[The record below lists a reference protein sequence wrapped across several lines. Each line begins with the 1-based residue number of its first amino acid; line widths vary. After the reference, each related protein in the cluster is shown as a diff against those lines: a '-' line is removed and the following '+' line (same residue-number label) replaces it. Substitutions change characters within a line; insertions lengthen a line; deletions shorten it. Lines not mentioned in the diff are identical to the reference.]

1 MDNKKKTKKV
11 KPKVKPKVIIVSSSS
26 SSSKK
31 KEVNRKLNVVSLKGK
46 NKTLKKINAK
56 KLLLIKTTASEN
68 EKIDLKKSEQERPKE
83 RMEGR
88 LNERFIDIL
97 EKLSKIMLS
106 RGEVHRARA
115 YQKAQQTIM
124 AFSDAIMNT
133 DQLKGQPN
141 IGPTI
146 MTKLNEYVETG
157 TLQLIER
164 EKENPVNIF
173 IEIYGVG
180 PKKAKELVE
189 KGITNL
195 AQLREKQFEV
205 LNDIQRV
212 GLKYYE
218 DILQR
223 IPRSEIIEYDKIFNK
238 ILTNKDAKLEIVGS
252 YRRGANSSGDID
264 VIITSTNRKFFEA
277 FLDELL
283 EKKIIVEVLSRGPTK
298 CLVIAKLPGAQ
309 YARRVDF
316 LYTSPEEY
324 PFSLL
329 YFTGSKIFNNVM
341 RHQAQKMGYS
351 MNEHGITKDKK
362 KVDHVF
368 KSEKDIFDFL
378 NMVYK
383 EPAERIDGS
392 SVVTFA
398 EVPVVEAQIQPEAY
412 PIVTRPIVTRPIVT
426 RPIVTRPIV
435 TRPIP
440 ILVEPEKENEKENE
454 EILKNENVVIL
465 PKTKTKTNKKRVSKK
480 TDTKKIQLE
489 VEDEMQV
496 QDQGIEDESV
506 IIDLIND
513 FKNNGISILKNLSES
528 QLTKMLNVSN
538 NAYRNLS
545 PIMTD
550 NEYDIIEDYVT
561 KKFPSNEATKKI
573 GAPVEKNKV
582 TLPYQMASMD
592 KIKPDTGALDSWKQK
607 YKGPYVLSCKLD
619 GVSGLYTTEG
629 KTPKLYTRGDGKV
642 GQDVS
647 HLIPYLRLPNDTN
660 LVIRGEFIMPKAVFE
675 TKYKNS
681 FANPRNLVSG
691 IVNRITID
699 EKAKDLNY
707 VAYEVIKPE
716 LNPSEQMNLLKTL
729 NVDVVLNKT
738 TNYLTNEMLSELL
751 VDWRKNYIYEID
763 GVIVSDDKLYS
774 RKSGNPDHSF
784 AFKMVLSDQIAEA
797 KVVDVLWNA
806 SKDGYLKP
814 RVQIEPIHLGGVKI
828 EYATGF
834 NAAFIEQNKIGVG
847 AMIQI
852 IRSGD
857 VIPHIKSVT
866 TPAEKAKMPNVP
878 YKWTDTHIDI
888 KLEDISQDESV
899 REKNITG
906 FFRGIGVQGLSTG
919 NVLRI
924 IDAGYDSIPKII
936 KMTKDDF
943 LKVDGFKEK
952 TASKIHEG
960 IKEKVAA
967 ASLLTIMSASNIF
980 GRGISEKKIEPILEA
995 VPDILTSN
1003 DSVEEKIKKI
1013 EDVKGMAKKSAE
1025 LFVSNIPEFL
1035 QFINECNMQNK
1046 LALKPVIAKYDESHP
1061 LYKKNIV
1068 LTGFRNENITK
1079 LLKIVGANLGSSV
1092 SKNTFAVLVLDKDE
1106 NTGKAMEAR
1115 KLGIQLLTPEEF
1127 MEKYFKL

>member
-1 MDNKKKTKKV
+1 MDSKKKTKKV
-11 KPKVKPKVIIVSSSS
+11 KPQLIIVSSSS
-26 SSSKK
+26 SSSSSSSKI
-31 KEVNRKLNVVSLKGK
+31 KEVNPKLNEKRCKGN
-46 NKTLKKINAK
+46 NKTLKKYKKLNSK
-56 KLLLIKTTASEN
+56 KLLLIQANASEN
-68 EKIDLKKSEQERPKE
+68 EKMDLKKLEQERPKE

-88 LNERFIDIL
+88 LNERFIDML

-106 RGEVHRARA
+106 RGEIHRARA

-124 AFSDAIMNT
+124 AFPDAITST
-133 DQLKGQPN
+133 DQLKGKPN

-157 TLQLIER
+157 TLQLLER

-189 KGITNL
+189 KGITNIS
-195 AQLREKQFEV
+195 QLRENQSEA

-238 ILTNKDAKLEIVGS
+238 IFNNKDAKLEIVGS
-252 YRRGANSSGDID
+252 YRRGADSSGDID
-264 VIITSTNRKFFEA
+264 VIITSTDRTFYES

-283 EKKIIVEVLSRGPTK
+283 SRKIIVEVLSRGPTK
-298 CLVIAKLPGAQ
+298 CLVITKLPGSE

-324 PFSLL
+324 PFSVL

-362 KVDHVF
+362 KVDHIF
-368 KSEKDIFDFL
+368 KYEKDIFYFL
-378 NMVYK
+378 NMVFK
-383 EPAERIDGS
+383 EPEERIDGND
-392 SVVTFA
+392 VVTFA
-398 EVPVVEAQIQPEAY
+398 ETPVVEAQIQQKA
-412 PIVTRPIVTRPIVT
+412 
-426 RPIVTRPIV
+426 
-435 TRPIP
+435 
-440 ILVEPEKENEKENE
+440 LVKPEKENEAE
-454 EILKNENVVIL
+454 LKDENVVIL
-465 PKTKTKTNKKRVSKK
+465 PKTKTKTIKKRVSKK

-489 VEDEMQV
+489 V
-496 QDQGIEDESV
+496 IEDESV
-506 IIDLIND
+506 IIDFIND
-513 FKNNGISILKNLSES
+513 FKNNGISILQNLSES
-528 QLTKMLNVSN
+528 QLTRMLKVSN

-545 PIMTD
+545 PIITD

-561 KKFPSNEATKKI
+561 KKFPSNKDTKQI
-573 GAPVEKNKV
+573 GAPVEKNKA

-592 KIKPDTGALDSWKQK
+592 KIKPDTGALDSWMQK
-607 YKGPYVLSCKLD
+607 YKGPYILSCKLD

-647 HLIPYLRLPNDTN
+647 HLIPYLRLPNDPN
-660 LVIRGEFIMPKAVFE
+660 LVIRGEFIIPKAVFE

-716 LNPSEQMNLLKTL
+716 LKPSEQINLLKTL

-738 TNYLTNEMLSELL
+738 TNDLTNEMLSELL
-751 VDWRKNYIYEID
+751 VYWRKNYIYEID

-797 KVVDVLWNA
+797 KVVDVLWTA

-814 RVQIEPIHLGGVKI
+814 RIQIEPIHLGGVKI

-906 FFRGIGVQGLSTG
+906 VFRRIGVEGLSTG
-919 NVLRI
+919 YILRI

-936 KMTKDDF
+936 KMTKYDF
-943 LKVDGFKEK
+943 FKVDGFKEK

-960 IKEKVAA
+960 IKEKVVA

-1013 EDVKGMAKKSAE
+1013 VNVKGMAKKSAE
-1025 LFVSNIPEFL
+1025 LFVSNIPAFL
-1035 QFINECNMQNK
+1035 QFINECNIQDK
-1046 LALKPVIAKYDESHP
+1046 LTLKNVIATFDESHP
-1061 LYKKNIV
+1061 LYKKTIV
-1068 LTGFRNENITK
+1068 ITGFRDENITN
-1079 LLKIVGANLGSSV
+1079 LLKSVGANLGSSV
-1092 SKNTFAVLVLDKDE
+1092 SKNTFAVLVKDKDDD
-1106 NTGKAMEAR
+1106 TGKAVEAR

-1127 MEKYFKL
+1127 IGKYFTPLHI